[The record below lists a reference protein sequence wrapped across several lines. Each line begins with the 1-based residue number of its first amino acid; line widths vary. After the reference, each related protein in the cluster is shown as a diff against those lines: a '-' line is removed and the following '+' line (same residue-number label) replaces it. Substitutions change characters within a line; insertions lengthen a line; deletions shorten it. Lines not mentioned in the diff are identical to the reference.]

1 MGHYKLCPWPW
12 QWDWR
17 HCKPCS
23 FPFISI
29 APLFLAAS
37 PPPTLELVSLEI
49 SLSEAPTK
57 EPSLTLEEQASVY
70 SENLSHYTHIQS
82 DASVTAL
89 HRKQSSLFFF
99 KLPFWLLRLVKP
111 CSVKRFF
118 DSTEHSEVELVLST
132 KEERDTERKGRRPWK
147 DQDKKSFAAVPGTLH
162 VRMRKDN
169 WKSRYNTSVRLLLLC
184 MGLYCHWFNK

>member
-1 MGHYKLCPWPW
+1 MGHYKLRPWPW

-17 HCKPCS
+17 HWKLHS
-23 FPFISI
+23 FPCIST

-70 SENLSHYTHIQS
+70 TENLSHYTHVQS

-89 HRKQSSLFFF
+89 HRKQSSLFL

-147 DQDKKSFAAVPGTLH
+147 DQGKKSFAAVPGNLH
-162 VRMRKDN
+162 VRMRKDD
-169 WKSRYNTSVRLLLLC
+169 WKSRYDTSVWLFLLC